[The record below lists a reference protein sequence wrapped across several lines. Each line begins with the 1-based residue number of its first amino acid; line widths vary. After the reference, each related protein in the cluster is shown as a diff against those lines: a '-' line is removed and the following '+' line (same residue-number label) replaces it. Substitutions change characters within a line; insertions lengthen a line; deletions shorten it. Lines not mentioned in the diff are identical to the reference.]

1 MVRITFIDGQ
11 HVDVTDETVL
21 IGINNSSNSSVGNN
35 NSFYLQEEYNSQT
48 DNSAA
53 LKKQDKLKG
62 IASFILSHHCFSI
75 GNNEGEE
82 IFMTTAVKSIASA

>member
-21 IGINNSSNSSVGNN
+21 VGINNSSSNSVGNN
-35 NSFYLQEEYNSQT
+35 NSFFLQEEYNSQT

-75 GNNEGEE
+75 GTDNDEE
-82 IFMTTAVKSIASA
+82 IFMTTAVKSIATV